1 MGSRAGRGR
10 GDGSLGLSEPLLTR
24 STTDRGVASGPLHAS
39 RPPPHVTVGAHS
51 HVPSQHSLPLGT
63 APRDVRAVARRGFR
77 PLRGA
82 WLVLLTWA
90 GTCVATLW
98 ALLTDE
104 RGLIGPFDDAHAARA
119 SLNAALLLASGA
131 LELTLRHVLKRRQR
145 QGYLAF
151 YRGVRKLIPQ
161 PFRIVALG
169 TAVLFVIVTT
179 GWSVEAARAVA
190 TLQCAG
196 MVGCLL
202 AIGERIRRHNAAAP
216 SPDARVALGRGCEDA
231 DVLSNAHGWDGSN
244 RGDDVEDGFV
254 GDEAS
259 VSEEQAE
266 FNRYLCEQ
274 VRELGR
280 ECVRLQRR
288 LAEGDPNAEGL
299 IRALGSNQA
308 GDARDDSDGSSGDD
322 DDGYDDDQ
330 TFGGGSARPVARGSA
345 PAELT
350 RARSELVRCR
360 AELDE
365 RGAEMARL
373 HAACRQ
379 HESEQARLRA
389 SMDEWSAHA
398 ARLERRLER
407 AERGSAG
414 GGQPGGRDEGHRNVS

>member
-39 RPPPHVTVGAHS
+39 RAPPHVTVGAHS
-51 HVPSQHSLPLGT
+51 HVTTSQHSLPLGT

-244 RGDDVEDGFV
+244 HGGDDVEDGFV

-288 LAEGDPNAEGL
+288 LAEGK
-299 IRALGSNQA
+299 A
-308 GDARDDSDGSSGDD
+308 GDAREDSGDDDDDSSGDD
-322 DDGYDDDQ
+322 DAYEYDDRSSARR
-330 TFGGGSARPVARGSA
+330 GGGSARPPVARSSA

-350 RARSELVRCR
+350 RARSELARCR

-365 RGAEMARL
+365 RGAEIARL

-389 SMDEWSAHA
+389 SMDEWSAQA

>member
-1 MGSRAGRGR
+1 M
-10 GDGSLGLSEPLLTR
+10 
-24 STTDRGVASGPLHAS
+24 
-39 RPPPHVTVGAHS
+39 
-51 HVPSQHSLPLGT
+51 
-63 APRDVRAVARRGFR
+63 
-77 PLRGA
+77 
-82 WLVLLTWA
+82 TWA

-244 RGDDVEDGFV
+244 HGGDDVEDGFV

-288 LAEGDPNAEGL
+288 LAEGK
-299 IRALGSNQA
+299 A
-308 GDARDDSDGSSGDD
+308 GDARDDSGDD
-322 DDGYDDDQ
+322 DDDSSMTTTRTSTMTDRRPDAGEVRHDPP
-330 TFGGGSARPVARGSA
+330 SRARPPRRSSPG
-345 PAELT
+345 
-350 RARSELVRCR
+350 RARSSRGCARSWTSEGRRWRGCTRR
-360 AELDE
+360 AVSTSRSRLGCARRRMSGLRTR
-365 RGAEMARL
+365 RG
-373 HAACRQ
+373 
-379 HESEQARLRA
+379 
-389 SMDEWSAHA
+389 WSAGWNARNGVRREGA
-398 ARLERRLER
+398 ARW
-407 AERGSAG
+407 AGRGSSERVVRMCVNQSQEAKRN
-414 GGQPGGRDEGHRNVS
+414 PREALVPPFKAKNKSTPSCASARCPEPPAITPTTRVGRPARTPARWTV

>member
-24 STTDRGVASGPLHAS
+24 STTDRGVASSPLHAS
-39 RPPPHVTVGAHS
+39 RAPPHVTVGAHS
-51 HVPSQHSLPLGT
+51 HVTTSQHSLPLGT

-244 RGDDVEDGFV
+244 HGGDDVEDGFV

-288 LAEGDPNAEGL
+288 LAEGK
-299 IRALGSNQA
+299 A
-308 GDARDDSDGSSGDD
+308 GDAREDSGDDDDDSSGDD
-322 DDGYDDDQ
+322 DAYEYDDRSSARR
-330 TFGGGSARPVARGSA
+330 GGGSARPPVARSSA

-350 RARSELVRCR
+350 RARSELARLR

-389 SMDEWSAHA
+389 STDEWSAHA

>member
-1 MGSRAGRGR
+1 MGSRVGRGR

-24 STTDRGVASGPLHAS
+24 STTDRGVASSPLHAS
-39 RPPPHVTVGAHS
+39 RAPPHVTVGAHS
-51 HVPSQHSLPLGT
+51 HVTTSQHSLPLGT

-179 GWSVEAARAVA
+179 GWSVEAGEGGGDAAVRGNGGVPPGDRGA
-190 TLQCAG
+190 NQAAQRGGSIAG
-196 MVGCLL
+196 RPGRVGSGLRGRGRSFKRSRDGSRSRGGRRRGRFRRRRGV
-202 AIGERIRRHNAAAP
+202 GERGAGRVQQVPVRTGSGAREGVRAAA
-216 SPDARVALGRGCEDA
+216 AQAGGGKGGRREGRFGRRRRRFSTA
-231 DVLSNAHGWDGSN
+231 TTP
-244 RGDDVEDGFV
+244 GDD
-254 GDEAS
+254 
-259 VSEEQAE
+259 
-266 FNRYLCEQ
+266 
-274 VRELGR
+274 
-280 ECVRLQRR
+280 
-288 LAEGDPNAEGL
+288 
-299 IRALGSNQA
+299 SN
-308 GDARDDSDGSSGDD
+308 DR
-322 DDGYDDDQ
+322 
-330 TFGGGSARPVARGSA
+330 SARRGVVKGA
-345 PAELT
+345 PPS
-350 RARSELVRCR
+350 RARPPRRRCGRAPELARLR

-365 RGAEMARL
+365 RGAEIARL
-373 HAACRQ
+373 HAANRQ

-389 SMDEWSAHA
+389 STTSGRRTRR
-398 ARLERRLER
+398 RLERRLER

-414 GGQPGGRDEGHRNVS
+414 GGRPGGRDEGHRNVS

>member
-1 MGSRAGRGR
+1 MGSRAGQGR
-10 GDGSLGLSEPLLTR
+10 GDGSLGLSEPLLTG

-39 RPPPHVTVGAHS
+39 RAPPQRVGAHS
-51 HVPSQHSLPLGT
+51 HAPSQHSLPLGT

-161 PFRIVALG
+161 PFRIVSLG

-190 TLQCAG
+190 TLQCAA

-202 AIGERIRRHNAAAP
+202 AIGEQIRRHNAAAP
-216 SPDARVALGRGCEDA
+216 SPDARVALGRGCEES
-231 DVLSNAHGWDGSN
+231 DVLSNAHWDGSQ
-244 RGDDVEDGFV
+244 RDWDDVEDGFV

-288 LAEGDPNAEGL
+288 LAEKRGEKRGD
-299 IRALGSNQA
+299 SQ
-308 GDARDDSDGSSGDD
+308 SGDD
-322 DDGYDDDQ
+322 DSDDFDDFGDDLNDDGQ
-330 TFGGGSARPVARGSA
+330 SRQRRSSVRGGSSA
-345 PAELT
+345 PEL
-350 RARSELVRCR
+350 ARCR
-360 AELDE
+360 AELARCAAELDE
-365 RGAEMARL
+365 RQAEMARL
-373 HAACRQ
+373 HAANRQ
-379 HESEQARLRA
+379 HESEQLRLRA
-389 SMDEWSAHA
+389 SIDEWSGQA

-414 GGQPGGRDEGHRNVS
+414 RGSGRD

>member
-24 STTDRGVASGPLHAS
+24 STTDRGVASRPLHAS
-39 RPPPHVTVGAHS
+39 RAPPHVTVGAHS
-51 HVPSQHSLPLGT
+51 HVTTSQHSLPLGT

-244 RGDDVEDGFV
+244 HGDDDVEDGFV

-288 LAEGDPNAEGL
+288 LAEGK
-299 IRALGSNQA
+299 A
-308 GDARDDSDGSSGDD
+308 GDARADSGDDSDDSSGDD
-322 DDGYDDDQ
+322 DAYEYDDRSSARS
-330 TFGGGSARPVARGSA
+330 GGGSARPPVARSSA

-350 RARSELVRCR
+350 RARSELARLR

-365 RGAEMARL
+365 RGAEIARL

-389 SMDEWSAHA
+389 STDEWSAHA

-414 GGQPGGRDEGHRNVS
+414 GGRPGGRDEGHRNVS

>member
-24 STTDRGVASGPLHAS
+24 STTDRGVASSPLHAS
-39 RPPPHVTVGAHS
+39 RAPPHVTVGAHS
-51 HVPSQHSLPLGT
+51 HVTTSQHSLPLGT

-131 LELTLRHVLKRRQR
+131 LELTLRHVLKRWQR

-244 RGDDVEDGFV
+244 HGGDDVEDGFV

-288 LAEGDPNAEGL
+288 LAEGK
-299 IRALGSNQA
+299 A
-308 GDARDDSDGSSGDD
+308 GDARADSGDDSDDSSGDD
-322 DDGYDDDQ
+322 DAYEYDDRSSARS
-330 TFGGGSARPVARGSA
+330 GGGSARPPVARSSA

-350 RARSELVRCR
+350 RARSELARLR

-389 SMDEWSAHA
+389 STDEWSAHA

>member
-24 STTDRGVASGPLHAS
+24 STTDRGVASSPLHAS
-39 RPPPHVTVGAHS
+39 RAPPHVTVGAHS
-51 HVPSQHSLPLGT
+51 HVTTSQHSLPLGT

-244 RGDDVEDGFV
+244 HGGDDVEDGFV

-288 LAEGDPNAEGL
+288 LAEGK
-299 IRALGSNQA
+299 A
-308 GDARDDSDGSSGDD
+308 GDAREDSGDDDDDSSGDD
-322 DDGYDDDQ
+322 DAYEYDDRSSARR
-330 TFGGGSARPVARGSA
+330 GGGSARPPVARSSA

-350 RARSELVRCR
+350 RARSELARLR

-379 HESEQARLRA
+379 HESEQARLCA
-389 SMDEWSAHA
+389 STDEWSAHA

>member
-39 RPPPHVTVGAHS
+39 RAPPHVTVGAHS
-51 HVPSQHSLPLGT
+51 HVTTSQHSLPLGT

-161 PFRIVALG
+161 PFRIVSLG

-244 RGDDVEDGFV
+244 HGGDDVEDGFV

-288 LAEGDPNAEGL
+288 LAEGK
-299 IRALGSNQA
+299 A
-308 GDARDDSDGSSGDD
+308 GDAREDSGDDDDDSSGDD
-322 DDGYDDDQ
+322 DAYEYDDQ
-330 TFGGGSARPVARGSA
+330 SSARRGGGSARPPVARSSA

-350 RARSELVRCR
+350 RARSELARLR

-389 SMDEWSAHA
+389 STDEWSAHA

>member
-24 STTDRGVASGPLHAS
+24 STTDRGVASSPLHAS
-39 RPPPHVTVGAHS
+39 RAPPHVTVGAHS
-51 HVPSQHSLPLGT
+51 HVTTSQHSLPLGT

-244 RGDDVEDGFV
+244 HGGDDVEDGFV

-288 LAEGDPNAEGL
+288 LAEGK
-299 IRALGSNQA
+299 A
-308 GDARDDSDGSSGDD
+308 GDARADSGDDSDDSSGDD
-322 DDGYDDDQ
+322 DAYEYDDRSSARR
-330 TFGGGSARPVARGSA
+330 GGGSARPPVARSSA

-350 RARSELVRCR
+350 RARSELARLR

-365 RGAEMARL
+365 RGAEIARL

-389 SMDEWSAHA
+389 STDEWSAHA

>member
-1 MGSRAGRGR
+1 M
-10 GDGSLGLSEPLLTR
+10 
-24 STTDRGVASGPLHAS
+24 
-39 RPPPHVTVGAHS
+39 
-51 HVPSQHSLPLGT
+51 
-63 APRDVRAVARRGFR
+63 
-77 PLRGA
+77 
-82 WLVLLTWA
+82 TWA

-190 TLQCAG
+190 TLQCAA

-216 SPDARVALGRGCEDA
+216 SPDARVALGRGCEDG
-231 DVLSNAHGWDGSN
+231 DVLPNAPWGDGSH
-244 RGDDVEDGFV
+244 RGDGDDVEDGFV

-288 LAEGDPNAEGL
+288 LAEGK
-299 IRALGSNQA
+299 
-308 GDARDDSDGSSGDD
+308 RDGSGDD
-322 DDGYDDDQ
+322 DDDDDDDNDDVYDSSLARR
-330 TFGGGSARPVARGSA
+330 GGGSVRPSVRGGSSA
-345 PAELT
+345 PAELSQ
-350 RARSELVRCR
+350 ARSELARCR

-365 RGAEMARL
+365 RQAEIARL
-373 HAACRQ
+373 HAANRQ
-379 HESEQARLRA
+379 HESEQQRLRA
-389 SMDEWSAHA
+389 SMDEWSGQA

-407 AERGSAG
+407 AERGRENAG
-414 GGQPGGRDEGHRNVS
+414 GVTGRD

>member
-1 MGSRAGRGR
+1 MGSRAGQGR
-10 GDGSLGLSEPLLTR
+10 GDGSLGLSEPLLTG

-39 RPPPHVTVGAHS
+39 RAPPQRVGAHS
-51 HVPSQHSLPLGT
+51 HAPSQHSLPLGT

-161 PFRIVALG
+161 PFRIVSLG

-190 TLQCAG
+190 TLQCAA

-202 AIGERIRRHNAAAP
+202 AIGEQIRRHNAAAP
-216 SPDARVALGRGCEDA
+216 SPDARVALGRGCEES
-231 DVLSNAHGWDGSN
+231 DVLSNAHWDGSHV
-244 RGDDVEDGFV
+244 GWDDVEDGFV

-288 LAEGDPNAEGL
+288 LAEKRGEKRGTHSRATTTRTISTVSLATTRTTMAKVVKGAPPSAEG
-299 IRALGSNQA
+299 RPPRSSR
-308 GDARDDSDGSSGDD
+308 DA
-322 DDGYDDDQ
+322 
-330 TFGGGSARPVARGSA
+330 
-345 PAELT
+345 
-350 RARSELVRCR
+350 ARSSRDAPR
-360 AELDE
+360 SWTSGRRRW
-365 RGAEMARL
+365 RG
-373 HAACRQ
+373 CT
-379 HESEQARLRA
+379 
-389 SMDEWSAHA
+389 
-398 ARLERRLER
+398 RRTV
-407 AERGSAG
+407 STS
-414 GGQPGGRDEGHRNVS
+414 RNS

>member
-1 MGSRAGRGR
+1 MSTRAGEGR
-10 GDGSLGLSEPLLTR
+10 GDGSPALSEPLLPR
-24 STTDRGVASGPLHAS
+24 STDPTRDGFHRGATPTN
-39 RPPPHVTVGAHS
+39 RVGAHNQMTS
-51 HVPSQHSLPLGT
+51 PARQHSMPLGT

-82 WLVLLTWA
+82 WLVLVAWA
-90 GTCVATLW
+90 GVCVATLW

-161 PFRIVALG
+161 PFRIVSLG

-202 AIGERIRRHNAAAP
+202 AIGEQIRRHNTRAP
-216 SPDARVALGRGCEDA
+216 SPDARVALGGEDA
-231 DVLSNAHGWDGSN
+231 YDAGMGVGGSWGEFGDVGAHGDTELGL
-244 RGDDVEDGFV
+244 GDDAHETHSDAGAGF
-254 GDEAS
+254 

-266 FNRYLCEQ
+266 FNRYLCDQ

-280 ECVRLQRR
+280 ECVRLRAR
-288 LAEGDPNAEGL
+288 LAEGGKGSDSDCDDDVVSDGAVGL
-299 IRALGSNQA
+299 NTPTHRSTSTHRRGRGGGGA
-308 GDARDDSDGSSGDD
+308 GD
-322 DDGYDDDQ
+322 
-330 TFGGGSARPVARGSA
+330 TFALDAALSA
-345 PAELT
+345 
-350 RARSELVRCR
+350 ARSELTKTH
-360 AELDE
+360 AELEE
-365 RGAEMARL
+365 RKGEITKL
-373 HAACRQ
+373 VAANRQ
-379 HESEQARLRA
+379 HEFESTRLRA
-389 SMDEWSAHA
+389 SLEEWSSTAS
-398 ARLERRLER
+398 RLERRLEQ
-407 AERGSAG
+407 AERAG
-414 GGQPGGRDEGHRNVS
+414 R

>member
-24 STTDRGVASGPLHAS
+24 STTDRGVASSPLHAS
-39 RPPPHVTVGAHS
+39 RAPPHVTVGAHS
-51 HVPSQHSLPLGT
+51 HVTTSQHSLPLGT

-145 QGYLAF
+145 QGYLAL

-244 RGDDVEDGFV
+244 HGGDDVEDGFV

-288 LAEGDPNAEGL
+288 LAEGK
-299 IRALGSNQA
+299 A
-308 GDARDDSDGSSGDD
+308 GDVRDDSGDDDDDSSGDD
-322 DDGYDDDQ
+322 DAYEYDDRSSARR
-330 TFGGGSARPVARGSA
+330 GGGSARPPVARSSA

-350 RARSELVRCR
+350 RARSELARLR

-373 HAACRQ
+373 HAACCQ

-389 SMDEWSAHA
+389 STDEWSAHA

>member
-39 RPPPHVTVGAHS
+39 RAPPHVTVGAHS
-51 HVPSQHSLPLGT
+51 HVTTSQHSLPLGT

-244 RGDDVEDGFV
+244 HGGDDVEDGFV

-288 LAEGDPNAEGL
+288 LAEGK
-299 IRALGSNQA
+299 A
-308 GDARDDSDGSSGDD
+308 GDVRDDSGDDDDDSSGDD
-322 DDGYDDDQ
+322 DAYEYDDRSSARR
-330 TFGGGSARPVARGSA
+330 GGGSARPPVARSSA

-350 RARSELVRCR
+350 RARSELARLR

-389 SMDEWSAHA
+389 STDEWSAHA

>member
-39 RPPPHVTVGAHS
+39 RAPPHVTVGAHS
-51 HVPSQHSLPLGT
+51 HVTTSQHSLPLGT

-244 RGDDVEDGFV
+244 HGGDDVEDGFV

-288 LAEGDPNAEGL
+288 LAEGK
-299 IRALGSNQA
+299 A
-308 GDARDDSDGSSGDD
+308 GDAREDSGDDDDDSSGDD
-322 DDGYDDDQ
+322 DAYEYDDRSSARR
-330 TFGGGSARPVARGSA
+330 GGGSARPPVARSSA

-350 RARSELVRCR
+350 RARSELARLR

-389 SMDEWSAHA
+389 STDEWSAHA

>member
-1 MGSRAGRGR
+1 MGSRVGRGR

-24 STTDRGVASGPLHAS
+24 STTDRGVASSPLHAS
-39 RPPPHVTVGAHS
+39 RAPPHVTVGAHS
-51 HVPSQHSLPLGT
+51 HVTTSQHSLPLGT

-244 RGDDVEDGFV
+244 HGGDDVEDGFV

-288 LAEGDPNAEGL
+288 LAEGK
-299 IRALGSNQA
+299 A
-308 GDARDDSDGSSGDD
+308 GDAREDSGDDDDDSSGDD
-322 DDGYDDDQ
+322 DAYEYDDRSSARR
-330 TFGGGSARPVARGSA
+330 GGGSARPPVARSSA

-350 RARSELVRCR
+350 RARSELARLR

-379 HESEQARLRA
+379 HESEQARLCA
-389 SMDEWSAHA
+389 STDEWSAHA

>member
-39 RPPPHVTVGAHS
+39 RAPPQRVGAHVTS

-244 RGDDVEDGFV
+244 HGGDDVEDGFV

-288 LAEGDPNAEGL
+288 LAEGK
-299 IRALGSNQA
+299 A
-308 GDARDDSDGSSGDD
+308 GDARADSGDDSDDSSGDD
-322 DDGYDDDQ
+322 DAYEYDDRSSARR
-330 TFGGGSARPVARGSA
+330 GGGSARPPVARSSA

-350 RARSELVRCR
+350 RARSELARLR

-389 SMDEWSAHA
+389 STDEWSAHA

-414 GGQPGGRDEGHRNVS
+414 GGQPSGRD

>member
-24 STTDRGVASGPLHAS
+24 STTDRGVASSPLHAS
-39 RPPPHVTVGAHS
+39 RAPPHVTVGAHS
-51 HVPSQHSLPLGT
+51 HVTTSQHSLPLGT

-244 RGDDVEDGFV
+244 HGGDDVEDGFV

-288 LAEGDPNAEGL
+288 LAEGK
-299 IRALGSNQA
+299 
-308 GDARDDSDGSSGDD
+308 
-322 DDGYDDDQ
+322 
-330 TFGGGSARPVARGSA
+330 
-345 PAELT
+345 
-350 RARSELVRCR
+350 
-360 AELDE
+360 
-365 RGAEMARL
+365 
-373 HAACRQ
+373 
-379 HESEQARLRA
+379 
-389 SMDEWSAHA
+389 
-398 ARLERRLER
+398 
-407 AERGSAG
+407 
-414 GGQPGGRDEGHRNVS
+414 GGRREGRFGRRRRRFLGRRRRVRVR

>member
-1 MGSRAGRGR
+1 M
-10 GDGSLGLSEPLLTR
+10 
-24 STTDRGVASGPLHAS
+24 
-39 RPPPHVTVGAHS
+39 
-51 HVPSQHSLPLGT
+51 
-63 APRDVRAVARRGFR
+63 
-77 PLRGA
+77 
-82 WLVLLTWA
+82 TWA

-244 RGDDVEDGFV
+244 HGGDDVEDGFV

-288 LAEGDPNAEGL
+288 LAEGK
-299 IRALGSNQA
+299 A
-308 GDARDDSDGSSGDD
+308 GDARDDSGDDDDDSSGDD
-322 DDGYDDDQ
+322 DAYEYDDRSSARR
-330 TFGGGSARPVARGSA
+330 GGGSARPPSRARPPRRSSPG
-345 PAELT
+345 
-350 RARSELVRCR
+350 RARSSRGCARSWTSEGRRWRGCTRR
-360 AELDE
+360 AVSTSRSRLGCARRRMSGLRTR
-365 RGAEMARL
+365 RG
-373 HAACRQ
+373 
-379 HESEQARLRA
+379 
-389 SMDEWSAHA
+389 WSAGWN
-398 ARLERRLER
+398 ARNGVRRE
-407 AERGSAG
+407 EGNPVG
-414 GGQPGGRDEGHRNVS
+414 GTRVIGTCRKNVCQSITGG

>member
-24 STTDRGVASGPLHAS
+24 STTDRGVASSPLHAS
-39 RPPPHVTVGAHS
+39 RAPPHVTVGAHS
-51 HVPSQHSLPLGT
+51 HVTTSQHSLPLGT

-145 QGYLAF
+145 QGYLAL

-244 RGDDVEDGFV
+244 HGGDDVEDGFV

-288 LAEGDPNAEGL
+288 LAEGK
-299 IRALGSNQA
+299 A
-308 GDARDDSDGSSGDD
+308 GDAREDSGDDDDDSSGDD
-322 DDGYDDDQ
+322 DAYEYDDRSSARR
-330 TFGGGSARPVARGSA
+330 GGGSARPPVARSSA

-350 RARSELVRCR
+350 RARSELARLR

-389 SMDEWSAHA
+389 STDEWSAHA

>member
-24 STTDRGVASGPLHAS
+24 STTDRGVASSPLHAS
-39 RPPPHVTVGAHS
+39 RAPPHVTVGAHS
-51 HVPSQHSLPLGT
+51 HVTTSQHSLPLGT

-244 RGDDVEDGFV
+244 HGDDVEDGFV

-288 LAEGDPNAEGL
+288 LAEGK
-299 IRALGSNQA
+299 A
-308 GDARDDSDGSSGDD
+308 GDARADSGDDSDDSSGDD
-322 DDGYDDDQ
+322 DAYEYDDRSSARS
-330 TFGGGSARPVARGSA
+330 GGGSARPPVARSSA

-350 RARSELVRCR
+350 RARSELARLR

-389 SMDEWSAHA
+389 STDEWSAHA

>member
-1 MGSRAGRGR
+1 M
-10 GDGSLGLSEPLLTR
+10 
-24 STTDRGVASGPLHAS
+24 
-39 RPPPHVTVGAHS
+39 
-51 HVPSQHSLPLGT
+51 
-63 APRDVRAVARRGFR
+63 
-77 PLRGA
+77 
-82 WLVLLTWA
+82 TWA

-161 PFRIVALG
+161 PFRIVSLG

-190 TLQCAG
+190 TLQCAA

-202 AIGERIRRHNAAAP
+202 AIGEQIRRHNAAAP
-216 SPDARVALGRGCEDA
+216 SPDARVALGRGCEES
-231 DVLSNAHGWDGSN
+231 DVLSNAPWGDGSHV
-244 RGDDVEDGFV
+244 GWDDVEDGFV

-288 LAEGDPNAEGL
+288 LAEGKEK
-299 IRALGSNQA
+299 R
-308 GDARDDSDGSSGDD
+308 GDSQSGDD
-322 DDGYDDDQ
+322 DSDDFDDFGDDSNDDGQ
-330 TFGGGSARPVARGSA
+330 SRQRRSSVRGGSSA
-345 PAELT
+345 PEL
-350 RARSELVRCR
+350 ARCR
-360 AELDE
+360 AELARCAAELDE
-365 RGAEMARL
+365 RQAEMARL
-373 HAACRQ
+373 HAANRQ
-379 HESEQARLRA
+379 HESEQLRLRA
-389 SMDEWSAHA
+389 SIDEWSGQA

-414 GGQPGGRDEGHRNVS
+414 RGSGRD

>member
-1 MGSRAGRGR
+1 MDSRGGQGR
-10 GDGSLGLSEPLLTR
+10 GDGSLGLSEPLLTG

-39 RPPPHVTVGAHS
+39 RPPPQRVGAHS
-51 HVPSQHSLPLGT
+51 HVTTQHSLPLGT

-161 PFRIVALG
+161 PFRIVSLG

-190 TLQCAG
+190 TLQCAA

-216 SPDARVALGRGCEDA
+216 SPDARVALGRGCEDG
-231 DVLSNAHGWDGSN
+231 DVLSNAPWGDGSHR
-244 RGDDVEDGFV
+244 RGDDVEDGFA

-288 LAEGDPNAEGL
+288 LAEGK
-299 IRALGSNQA
+299 
-308 GDARDDSDGSSGDD
+308 RDGSGDD
-322 DDGYDDDQ
+322 DDDDDDDDVYDDVYDSSSARR
-330 TFGGGSARPVARGSA
+330 GGGSVRPSVRGGSSA
-345 PAELT
+345 PAELSH
-350 RARSELVRCR
+350 ARSELARCR

-365 RGAEMARL
+365 RQAEIARL
-373 HAACRQ
+373 HAANRQ
-379 HESEQARLRA
+379 HESEQQRLRA
-389 SMDEWSAHA
+389 SMDEWSGQA

-407 AERGSAG
+407 AERGRENAG
-414 GGQPGGRDEGHRNVS
+414 DVTGRD

>member
-24 STTDRGVASGPLHAS
+24 STTDRGVASSPLHAS
-39 RPPPHVTVGAHS
+39 RAPPHVTVGAHS
-51 HVPSQHSLPLGT
+51 HVTTSQHSLPLGT

-145 QGYLAF
+145 QGYLAL

-244 RGDDVEDGFV
+244 HGGDDVEDGFV

-288 LAEGDPNAEGL
+288 LAEGK
-299 IRALGSNQA
+299 A
-308 GDARDDSDGSSGDD
+308 GDARDDSGDDDDDSSGDD
-322 DDGYDDDQ
+322 DAYEYDDRSSARR
-330 TFGGGSARPVARGSA
+330 GGGSARPPVARSSA

-350 RARSELVRCR
+350 RARSELARLR

-389 SMDEWSAHA
+389 STDEWSAHA